1 VKLGPLGWL
10 LDRLVMKR
18 KLTVS
23 LDAVLASLAR
33 HAEEWA
39 RSSSSRALA
48 VAAGNSRRD
57 LS

>member
-23 LDAVLASLAR
+23 LDGVLASLAP
-33 HAEEWA
+33 HAEERA
-39 RSSSSRALA
+39 RSWSSRALA